1 MFTIRPEVFRAYM
14 RAGALWP
21 QLRGPLSCAI
31 VDAAAKTQP
40 ALPLTVLLAARLS
53 PGQLKESTDTV
64 HRLHRRFG
72 IPERGPIDHDELQHE
87 WVKSLNAVAFVHF
100 VALGL
105 APDAVY
111 NGYADYLTGAGPALA
126 AVPRDGTF
134 RRTISAIR
142 AAHDTF
148 ASNKQLARTFKCTF
162 TDHGPARSPQ
172 EAARTRIDCMDE
184 IRRRLEARLTG
195 HDPAVRQALA
205 MGLDSLSYQR
215 ARAGLTTDG
224 S

>member
-1 MFTIRPEVFRAYM
+1 MLTIHPEVFRAYM

-31 VDAAAKTQP
+31 VDSAAKTQP
-40 ALPLTVLLAARLS
+40 AVPLTALLATRLG
-53 PGQLKESTDTV
+53 PGQLKESADTV

-87 WVKSLNAVAFVHF
+87 WVKSLNAVAFVHL

-111 NGYADYLTGAGPALA
+111 DGYADYLTDAGPALA
-126 AVPRDGTF
+126 GVSRDGTF
-134 RRTISAIR
+134 RRTISAMC

-148 ASNKQLARTFKCTF
+148 ASSKQLARTFKFTF
-162 TDHGPARSPQ
+162 TGHGPARSPR
-172 EAARTRIDCMDE
+172 EAARIRIDCMDE
-184 IRRRLEARLTG
+184 IRHRLEARLTG
-195 HDPAVRQALA
+195 HDPTVRQALA

-215 ARAGLTTDG
+215 ARAGLTSAG